1 MKRRV
6 PGFALTLA
14 LVASLGAAPALA
26 CGYHQPVDLER
37 GILNL
42 VYPNALYVPTAV
54 WQAQQSGLLGPADAM
69 QASDPFAFHGVAR
82 RLETLGETLAGKAPE
97 ELSGFSLVLI
107 DSMLWTRYTLA
118 YGKALSVVHS
128 DGAGLGDTVVV
139 THELV
144 VRALVEGDLDGE
156 RALAL
161 GLIRLYGSDAK
172 LQALAKLFAAV
183 TAGAF

>member
-1 MKRRV
+1 
-6 PGFALTLA
+6 
-14 LVASLGAAPALA
+14 
-26 CGYHQPVDLER
+26 
-37 GILNL
+37 
-42 VYPNALYVPTAV
+42 
-54 WQAQQSGLLGPADAM
+54 
-69 QASDPFAFHGVAR
+69 
-82 RLETLGETLAGKAPE
+82 
-97 ELSGFSLVLI
+97 
-107 DSMLWTRYTLA
+107 
-118 YGKALSVVHS
+118 
-128 DGAGLGDTVVV
+128 VVV